1 MNNAIMETPQDAPIV
16 KYKQII
22 YVLRILQYSLYVFI
36 LFVGIKQF
44 SLESNVILMLG
55 VDVKIVR
62 SRQGINLQ
70 ELLLLIVIGRVVE
83 IVSFNLGKLVMM
95 GDMPM
100 VMDVTL
106 NVVFNLDGLAVVLQ
120 VKYLHV
126 HNKYVE
132 IRLSKEHK
140 FVTMETQ

>member
-1 MNNAIMETPQDAPIV
+1 
-16 KYKQII
+16 
-22 YVLRILQYSLYVFI
+22 
-36 LFVGIKQF
+36 
-44 SLESNVILMLG
+44 MLG

-106 NVVFNLDGLAVVLQ
+106 NVVFNLDGLAVVL
-120 VKYLHV
+120 
-126 HNKYVE
+126 
-132 IRLSKEHK
+132 
-140 FVTMETQ
+140 

>member
-1 MNNAIMETPQDAPIV
+1 
-16 KYKQII
+16 
-22 YVLRILQYSLYVFI
+22 
-36 LFVGIKQF
+36 
-44 SLESNVILMLG
+44 VILMLG

-106 NVVFNLDGLAVVLQ
+106 NVVFNLDGLAVVL
-120 VKYLHV
+120 
-126 HNKYVE
+126 
-132 IRLSKEHK
+132 
-140 FVTMETQ
+140 